1 MCRSTIAIYCF
12 LDDLLKAMNHQE
24 DQRQQINDAQVA
36 TIAVIAMLFFGGNYQ
51 KSLTS
56 IQESGIFSHS
66 LSRSRFSRR
75 LTRINDLLHLIF
87 NEVGNTLKELNLES
101 RYAIDSFPVPM
112 CRNIRI
118 KRNRLTKAVSDKE
131 NYRGYISSKKEYF
144 FGVRVQVIT
153 TIENLPVEFSILPGD
168 SSDLQGLAELPLEFE
183 EGAEIAAD
191 AAYTEYNWE
200 DYGKEAEGVKL
211 LVMRK
216 KGSQRGDD
224 LPMKYFKFWLRH
236 RIETTFGEISKLFP
250 KKIHATN
257 LNGFLLK
264 IALFLFAYQIDK
276 AFIQ

>member
-1 MCRSTIAIYCF
+1 MCHRTIAIYCF
-12 LDDLLKAMNHQE
+12 LDDLLKAMNHRSDIRE
-24 DQRQQINDAQVA
+24 QINDAQVA
-36 TIAVIAMLFFGGNYQ
+36 TTAIIAMLYFGGNYQ

-56 IQESGIFSHS
+56 IEESGIFSHS

-87 NEVGNTLKELNLES
+87 NELGSTLKELNLES
-101 RYAIDSFPVPM
+101 RYALDSFPVPL
-112 CRNIRI
+112 CQNIRI
-118 KRNRLTKAVSDKE
+118 RRHRLTKAVADKE
-131 NYRGYISSKKEYF
+131 AYRGYISSKKQYF

-153 TIENLPVEFSILPGD
+153 TIDNLPVEFSILPGEA
-168 SSDLQGLAELPLEFE
+168 SDLQGLAELPLNFP

-200 DYGKEAEGVKL
+200 DFAKEVEGIKL

-216 KGSQRGDD
+216 KGSHRGDD
-224 LPMKYFKFWLRH
+224 LPQKYFKFWLRH

-257 LNGFLLK
+257 LNGFIFK
-264 IALFLFAYQIDK
+264 VFLFLLAFQIDK